1 MDPSLV
7 LEQTIQDVSNL
18 PFEFRYLLEEIG
30 SNDLKLNEEKK
41 RCEQK
46 ESQIHKFIRQ
56 QGSIPKHPQEDELDE
71 EIRESLLECQFLQ
84 GKKCVL
90 ANTALFLIARH
101 LNKLESNIALLEEDG
116 VLAPV
121 EEDGDVDSAAE
132 ASRESSVMS
141 SCSVKKKR
149 AASSSGSV
157 PPALKKKKTNRTSKL
172 QNEIDVSPREK
183 SAIPVSPSLENKVAR
198 TKEFKNNRNGKGQN
212 GSLENEDEDK
222 TLYCFCQRV
231 SFGEMVACDG
241 PNCKYEWFHYDCVD
255 LREPPKGTWYC
266 PECKV
271 EIEKNKLKRKRN

>member
-18 PFEFRYLLEEIG
+18 PSEFHYLLEEIG

-41 RCEQK
+41 RYEQK
-46 ESQIHKFIRQ
+46 EFQIHKFIRQ

-71 EIRESLLECQFLQ
+71 EIKGSLLKCQSLQ
-84 GKKCVL
+84 KEKCVL

-101 LNKLESNIALLEEDG
+101 LSKLENNIALLEEDG

-121 EEDGDVDSAAE
+121 EEDGDMESAAE

-141 SCSVKKKR
+141 SGSMKKKR
-149 AASSSGSV
+149 AASSSGSI
-157 PPALKKKKTNRTSKL
+157 PPTLKKKKTNRASKL
-172 QNEIDVSPREK
+172 QNEIDVSTTEK
-183 SAIPVSPSLENKVAR
+183 SVTPMSPSFENKIAR
-198 TKEFKNNRNGKGQN
+198 TKEIKNNRNGKGQN
-212 GSLENEDEDK
+212 GSFENEDEDK

-241 PNCKYEWFHYDCVD
+241 PNCKYEWFHYDCVS
-255 LREPPKGTWYC
+255 LKEPPKGTWYC
-266 PECKV
+266 PDCK
-271 EIEKNKLKRKRN
+271 IEMEKSKLKRKRN

>member
-18 PFEFRYLLEEIG
+18 PSEFRYLLEEIG
-30 SNDLKLNEEKK
+30 SNDLKLNEETKIY
-41 RCEQK
+41 EQK
-46 ESQIHKFIRQ
+46 ESQIHKFIKQ
-56 QGSIPKHPQEDELDE
+56 QGSIPKHPQEDELDK
-71 EIRESLLECQFLQ
+71 EIKESLSKCQSLQ
-84 GKKCVL
+84 REKCVL

-101 LNKLESNIALLEEDG
+101 LNKLENNITLLEEDG

-121 EEDGDVDSAAE
+121 EEDGDADSAAE

-141 SCSVKKKR
+141 TGSLKKKR

-157 PPALKKKKTNRTSKL
+157 PPTLKKKKTSRTSKL
-172 QNEIDVSPREK
+172 QNEIDVSSTEK
-183 SAIPVSPSLENKVAR
+183 SVTPCPNLENKIAR
-198 TKEFKNNRNGKGQN
+198 TKEIRNNRNGKGQN

-241 PNCKYEWFHYDCVD
+241 PNCKYEWFHYDCVS
-255 LREPPKGTWYC
+255 LKEPPKGTWYC
-266 PECKV
+266 PECKI
-271 EIEKNKLKRKRN
+271 EMEKNKLKRKRN